1 VAPRRRLS
9 PGSVPGGRGASG
21 HSPTRSGGA
30 SEPLPSEAILVSRA
44 LRGDEAAIEQLVRI
58 ASPAALAAARRVTGD
73 ASLAEDATQEAFLR
87 AFRALGRFRPEASFR
102 AWLRTIAVRCAIDV
116 IRRRKPEAALPPEPA
131 GLPEDSRHEDS
142 DLLRAA
148 LAALS
153 PLEREILLAR
163 ELEGVDDRT
172 IARRLDMTVTAVRV
186 RVHRARRRVR
196 QRFERERP

>member
-1 VAPRRRLS
+1 VAAGRELI
-9 PGSVPGGRGASG
+9 PGSAPGGRAGKAPRTGA
-21 HSPTRSGGA
+21 P
-30 SEPLPSEAILVSRA
+30 EPLPTEAILVSRA
-44 LRGDEAAIEQLVRI
+44 LRGDEEAIEQLVRI

-73 ASLAEDATQEAFLR
+73 PALAEDATQEAFLR

-116 IRRRKPEAALPPEPA
+116 MRRRKPDAPLPPEPA
-131 GLPEDSRHEDS
+131 AGLPEESRHEDA

-148 LAALS
+148 LEALS

-196 QRFERERP
+196 HRFQRERP

>member
-1 VAPRRRLS
+1 MAARRQLTLG
-9 PGSVPGGRGASG
+9 PVPGGRAEDGAL
-21 HSPTRSGGA
+21 RSGA
-30 SEPLPSEAILVSRA
+30 PEALPAEAILVARA
-44 LRGDEAAIEQLVRI
+44 LKGDQEAIEGLVRT
-58 ASPAALAAARRVTGD
+58 AAPAALAAARRVTGD
-73 ASLAEDATQEAFLR
+73 ASLAEDACQEAFLR

-116 IRRRKPEAALPPEPA
+116 MRRRRPDAPLPPDPA
-131 GLPEDSRHEDS
+131 GAPEDTRHEDA

-163 ELEGVDDRT
+163 ELEGVDDKE

-186 RVHRARRRVR
+186 RIHRARRRVR

>member
-1 VAPRRRLS
+1 M
-9 PGSVPGGRGASG
+9 PGGRAEDGAL
-21 HSPTRSGGA
+21 RSSA
-30 SEPLPSEAILVSRA
+30 PEALPAEAVLVARALKGDQEAIE
-44 LRGDEAAIEQLVRI
+44 GLVR
-58 ASPAALAAARRVTGD
+58 AAAPAALAAARRVTGD
-73 ASLAEDATQEAFLR
+73 AALAEDACQEAFLR

-116 IRRRKPEAALPPEPA
+116 MRRRRPDAPLPPDPA
-131 GLPEDSRHEDS
+131 GPPEDTRHEDT

-163 ELEGVDDRT
+163 ELEGVDDKE

-186 RVHRARRRVR
+186 RIHRARRRVR

>member
-1 VAPRRRLS
+1 M
-9 PGSVPGGRGASG
+9 
-21 HSPTRSGGA
+21 
-30 SEPLPSEAILVSRA
+30 
-44 LRGDEAAIEQLVRI
+44 
-58 ASPAALAAARRVTGD
+58 TGD
-73 ASLAEDATQEAFLR
+73 AALAEDATQEAFLR

-116 IRRRKPEAALPPEPA
+116 MRRRKPESALPPEPP
-131 GLPEDSRHEDS
+131 GRPEDTRHEDT

>member
-1 VAPRRRLS
+1 
-9 PGSVPGGRGASG
+9 VPGGRGARG
-21 HSPTRSGGA
+21 PNSPKTGGG
-30 SEPLPSEAILVSRA
+30 SEPLPTEAILVSRA
-44 LRGDEAAIEQLVRI
+44 LRGDEEAIEQLVRI

-73 ASLAEDATQEAFLR
+73 AALAEDATQEAFLR

-116 IRRRKPEAALPPEPA
+116 MRRRKPESPLPPEPA
-131 GLPEDSRHEDS
+131 ALPEDSRHEDA

-148 LAALS
+148 LASLS
-153 PLEREILLAR
+153 PLEREIMLAR
-163 ELEGVDDRT
+163 EIEGVDDRT

-196 QRFERERP
+196 HRFERERP

>member
-1 VAPRRRLS
+1 VAAGRQLI
-9 PGSVPGGRGASG
+9 PGSAPGGKGGSASR
-21 HSPTRSGGA
+21 TGGG
-30 SEPLPSEAILVSRA
+30 SEPLPTEATLVSRA
-44 LRGDEAAIEQLVRI
+44 LRGDEVAIEELVRI

-116 IRRRKPEAALPPEPA
+116 MRRRRPESPLPPEPA
-131 GLPEDSRHEDS
+131 GVAEESRHEDS

-148 LAALS
+148 LEALS

-163 ELEGVDDRT
+163 EIEGVDDRT

-196 QRFERERP
+196 RRFDRERP

>member
-1 VAPRRRLS
+1 
-9 PGSVPGGRGASG
+9 
-21 HSPTRSGGA
+21 
-30 SEPLPSEAILVSRA
+30 
-44 LRGDEAAIEQLVRI
+44 
-58 ASPAALAAARRVTGD
+58 VTGD
-73 ASLAEDATQEAFLR
+73 ASLAEDACQEAFLR

-116 IRRRKPEAALPPEPA
+116 MRRRRPESPLPPEPA
-131 GLPEDSRHEDS
+131 GAPEDSRHEDA

-163 ELEGVDDRT
+163 ELEGVDDRE

-186 RVHRARRRVR
+186 RIHRARRRVR